1 MGKEP
6 DNAGKLLASRALS
19 DESPEEQRG
28 RIYSGDI
35 GTPPDSEVLRMEPQG
50 RGRKR
55 KAKKRLSLFNV
66 LLTLAA
72 TSAIVLLYIYN
83 TIRVG
88 ELLREIGDLDTQ
100 AQKLSNTN
108 EVLKAEI
115 NSKSTLE
122 RIGTI
127 AQTELQLHHPQ
138 QQPIW
143 FSLDSEAM
151 RKATLVREREGVR

>member
-1 MGKEP
+1 MGKENN
-6 DNAGKLLASRALS
+6 NAGKFLAAKALS
-19 DESPEEQRG
+19 DDPPEERRG
-28 RIYSGDI
+28 RIYNGNIGVMPESNDSGA
-35 GTPPDSEVLRMEPQG
+35 PAAL

-55 KAKKRLSLFNV
+55 RGKKRLSIFNV

-72 TSAIVLLYIYN
+72 GSTIVLLYIYN

-88 ELLREIGDLDTQ
+88 ELLREIGDLDVE
-100 AQKLSNTN
+100 ARKLTSTN
-108 EVLKAEI
+108 EVLRAEI
-115 NSKSTLE
+115 NRKSALE

-127 AQTELQLHHPQ
+127 AQTELRLHNPQ

-151 RKATLVREREGVR
+151 QNATLVREREGVR